1 MPPLGGRSYEA
12 RHGGTPTGPP
22 RSLLSAEKAEAKLEI
37 RAEEHEQWML
47 KRIDECNIRDWHPFF
62 GHGMPLSERRRLIRK
77 AGRPDLIDPA
87 TCRRFGITEET
98 WPSDIPFGTRPAT

>member
-47 KRIDECNIRDWHPFF
+47 KRIESRTSAIGTPSSATTC
-62 GHGMPLSERRRLIRK
+62 PLK
-77 AGRPDLIDPA
+77 AGRPDLM
-87 TCRRFGITEET
+87 
-98 WPSDIPFGTRPAT
+98 TR